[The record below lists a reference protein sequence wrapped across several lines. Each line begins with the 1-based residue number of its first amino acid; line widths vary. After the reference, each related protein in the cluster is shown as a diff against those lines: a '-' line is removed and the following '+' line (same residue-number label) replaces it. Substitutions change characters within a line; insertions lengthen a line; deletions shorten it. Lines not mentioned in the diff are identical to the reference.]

1 MFFKSTVKL
10 LCFFLTFCLCCKFNT
25 LQAQVQNNQ
34 DIYVGDNSVMYFG
47 SDSFN
52 FGTGTIVTSRT
63 KLSSGV
69 LSFSDHTIWL
79 GANEMHFIDGYAQ
92 TLSKSAFILPIGQSG
107 IYAPVQVIS
116 SSSDGVEAAYFRTS
130 AKAIGSALNA
140 SLSSVSPVEYWDI
153 KSSGVA
159 AKISLSWRTS
169 SAIADLTSSSL
180 AALTIVGW
188 DGLAWVAIP
197 STVDEN
203 SIVGEESSLDS
214 GSISANKA
222 VDLGVYSAFSL
233 GATVK
238 KPKIPTLEDIKLT
251 AYVHSNQLFLES
263 SLPIT
268 GLTIYNLMGK
278 QISAQDLKG
287 EFKHDQPFN
296 YPESLYIAKIELDNG
311 AYFLTKKVINTN

>member
-10 LCFFLTFCLCCKFNT
+10 LFFFLIFSMCCKFNT
-25 LQAQVQNNQ
+25 LQAQVHNNE

-47 SDSFN
+47 SNSFN

-69 LSFSDHTIWL
+69 LSFSDDTIWL

-92 TLSKSAFILPIGQSG
+92 TLSKAAFILPIGQSG

-130 AKAIGSALNA
+130 AKTIGSVLNA
-140 SLSSVSPVEYWDI
+140 SISSVSPVEYWDI
-153 KSSGVA
+153 NSDGVA
-159 AKISLSWRTS
+159 AGISLSWRSS

-188 DGLAWVAIP
+188 DGLAWVPIASI
-197 STVDEN
+197 VDEN
-203 SIVGEESSLDS
+203 SILGEVSSLVS
-214 GSISANKA
+214 GSISSNAV

-233 GATVK
+233 GAKVK
-238 KPKIPTLEDIKLT
+238 KPKIPTLEKIELM
-251 AYVHSNQLFLES
+251 AYVNSNQLFIES

-268 GLTIYNLMGK
+268 GLTIYDIMGK
-278 QISAQDLKG
+278 QISSQDLKG

-296 YPESLYIAKIELDNG
+296 YPESMYIAKIELDNG

>member
-1 MFFKSTVKL
+1 MFFKRAVKL
-10 LCFFLTFCLCCKFNT
+10 LFLFLYFSMCCEFNT
-25 LQAQVQNNQ
+25 LEAQVYNNE
-34 DIYVGDNSVMYFG
+34 DIFVGDNSILYFG
-47 SDSFN
+47 TNSFN
-52 FGTGTIVTSRT
+52 FGTGTIATSRT

-69 LSFSDHTIWL
+69 LSFSDDTIWL
-79 GANEMHFIDGYAQ
+79 GANERHFIDGYAQ

-107 IYAPVQVIS
+107 IYAPIQVIS
-116 SSSDGVEAAYFRTS
+116 SSSNGVEAAYFRTS
-130 AKAIGSALNA
+130 PNSIGSVFDTLV
-140 SLSSVSPVEYWDI
+140 SSVSSVEYWDI
-153 KSSGVA
+153 KSVGVA
-159 AKISLSWRTS
+159 AAISLSWRSS
-169 SAIADLTSSSL
+169 SAVSDLTSARL
-180 AALTIVGW
+180 DALTIVGW

-197 STVDEN
+197 SIVDKN
-203 SIVGEESSLDS
+203 SILGETSTLVS
-214 GSISANKA
+214 GSISTNTV
-222 VDLGVYSAFSL
+222 VDLSAYSAFSL

-238 KPKIPTLEDIKLT
+238 KPKIPALEDIKLT
-251 AYVHSNQLFLES
+251 AYIHSNQLFLES